1 MPTTTTPHN
10 LVVPSLPHEPHPTP
24 GFYVQANGKDKTES
38 PGGWAIARIWKDP
51 AGLWHSEVKV
61 AWDPDIKTKPLRLKE
76 AVVLA
81 DVWRNRLGL
90 SKIPIFTNADPL
102 DGFPSGKDRN
112 VGKQTV
118 FNKLLDFIHKVE
130 DDAGDDMEL
139 SNDSCKAEK
148 LVYGIVSN
156 DKLASG
162 YLVQN
167 TPGYDIDYP
176 PNLHEVKSF
185 GQSSPVVHFT
195 SAQLDKMNDKNYF
208 VWLVKK
214 VPGNIKNWWIIKIPG
229 DVLYAQITELAKG
242 KFSLNCPGTPS
253 SPYLMIGVKIKL
265 NALIS
270 GKTHLKLDPV
280 SSAHGPSLRLSKH
293 KSKSS
298 AIEGGTAIA
307 WYNSLGTKTLGT
319 KTRSANPWFLP

>member
-1 MPTTTTPHN
+1 M
-10 LVVPSLPHEPHPTP
+10 
-24 GFYVQANGKDKTES
+24 QANGKHKTES
-38 PGGWAIARIWKDP
+38 PGGWAIARIWEDP
-51 AGLWHSEVKV
+51 VGLWHSEVKV
-61 AWDPDIKTKPLRLKE
+61 AWDPDIKTKPARLKE
-76 AVVLA
+76 AVALA
-81 DVWRNRLGL
+81 DVWRNQL
-90 SKIPIFTNADPL
+90 KPPTIPIFTNADPL
-102 DGFPSGKDRN
+102 GGFPSGKDRN
-112 VGKQTV
+112 VGSRTV
-118 FNKLLDFIHKVE
+118 FNQLLHFIHKVE
-130 DDAGDDMEL
+130 YDAGDDMEL

-167 TPGYDIDYP
+167 YPGYDIEYTP
-176 PNLHEVKSF
+176 PKSITQQFHEVKSF

-195 SAQLDKMNDKNYF
+195 SAQLDKMNDKNYS

-229 DVLYAQITELAKG
+229 DALYAQITELAKG
-242 KFSLNCPGTPS
+242 KFSLNCPGTRS

-265 NALIS
+265 PNVLGLSKKNFKLKSTLTSPGTVS
-270 GKTHLKLDPV
+270 GN
-280 SSAHGPSLRLSKH
+280 PSLILSKDP
-293 KSKSS
+293 SG
-298 AIEGGTAIA
+298 AIVGGTAIA